1 MASSGEVLDFE
12 DYVRNRQDALL
23 RSARRLVP
31 DPIEAQDLLQTALV
45 RTYGRWD
52 GIADKSL
59 ADAYLRRVMINT
71 RTEWWRA
78 RKLDEVPTEELPDA
92 RVEDGTE
99 QHADREL
106 LMDILSCLAPKQRSV
121 VVLRHWEQ
129 MSTEETAEA
138 LGMSTGTVKSTLH
151 RALARLR
158 QELESRDLDA
168 IALERAERQGRGCPS
183 SDSGSADNVG
193 IRAHGSS
200 ANARATGSAAQRT
213 VSASAGANARVNGG
227 PGVSARP
234 KTSTPR
240 IPAQAAPRIP
250 AQASPRIAAHLS
262 ASVGGRRGVSTS
274 ANPLTSAAP
283 LPGVVRQRQPQDQRS
298 GRAPVLAVRADR
310 DRRTVRTG
318 AASNSGTGHEHGD
331 RSEHSERHDRG
342 QDRCA
347 A

>member
-1 MASSGEVLDFE
+1 MSGSGKVLDFE
-12 DYVRNRQDALL
+12 EYVRNRQDALL

-78 RKLDEVPTEELPDA
+78 RKLDEVPTEQLPDA

-99 QHADREL
+99 QHADRAL
-106 LMDILSCLAPKQRSV
+106 LMDILGVLAPKQRSV

-129 MSTEETAEA
+129 MTTEETAEA

-158 QELESRDLDA
+158 QELESRELDA
-168 IALERAERQGRGCPS
+168 RALGRPEARGGGQE
-183 SDSGSADNVG
+183 GS
-193 IRAHGSS
+193 
-200 ANARATGSAAQRT
+200 Q
-213 VSASAGANARVNGG
+213 
-227 PGVSARP
+227 
-234 KTSTPR
+234 K
-240 IPAQAAPRIP
+240 
-250 AQASPRIAAHLS
+250 
-262 ASVGGRRGVSTS
+262 GGRETSREGVRD
-274 ANPLTSAAP
+274 PRP
-283 LPGVVRQRQPQDQRS
+283 RRQIPRNHQIRQTPQD
-298 GRAPVLAVRADR
+298 
-310 DRRTVRTG
+310 RRR
-318 AASNSGTGHEHGD
+318 GHE
-331 RSEHSERHDRG
+331 RG